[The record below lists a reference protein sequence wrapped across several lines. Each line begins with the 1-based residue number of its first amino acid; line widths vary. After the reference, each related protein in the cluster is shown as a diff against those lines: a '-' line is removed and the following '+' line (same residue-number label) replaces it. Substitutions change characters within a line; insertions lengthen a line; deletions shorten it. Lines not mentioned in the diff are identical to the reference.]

1 MYEALSGAAAAAGRY
16 SICLLYWYK
25 SANTDAGGGAV
36 VADAGQKAMV
46 KRERGDM
53 VIMVCGNDVERKKL
67 AGAIVELGG
76 AMSVS
81 LSLSLSLSLSFSLS
95 LSIYI
100 YIVSIYMLS
109 LSLSLY
115 IYI

>member
-1 MYEALSGAAAAAGRY
+1 MAA
-16 SICLLYWYK
+16 
-25 SANTDAGGGAV
+25 
-36 VADAGQKAMV
+36 AGQKAMV

-81 LSLSLSLSLSFSLS
+81 LSLY
-95 LSIYI
+95 IYI
-100 YIVSIYMLS
+100 YIYII
-109 LSLSLY
+109 Y
-115 IYI
+115 IYIYI